1 MTLQVVHP
9 VEGRSC
15 ADCTKCCEGYLYANI
30 NGHPM
35 SIGNPCPLVRL
46 NRGCGDYDNRPYN
59 PCKTFAC
66 SWLVNDKIPEEFKPS
81 YANIIMVERE
91 SNGFNY
97 IHMTEAGRSIKKKH
111 IEWAKAYA
119 KENNANVVWFSKGE
133 THYAGSVEFGEYMK
147 NNTL

>member
-1 MTLQVVHP
+1 
-9 VEGRSC
+9 
-15 ADCTKCCEGYLYANI
+15 
-30 NGHPM
+30 M

-81 YANIIMVERE
+81 YANIIMVDRE
-91 SNGFNY
+91 SNGFSY
-97 IHMTEAGRSIKKKH
+97 VHMYEAGRSIKKKH